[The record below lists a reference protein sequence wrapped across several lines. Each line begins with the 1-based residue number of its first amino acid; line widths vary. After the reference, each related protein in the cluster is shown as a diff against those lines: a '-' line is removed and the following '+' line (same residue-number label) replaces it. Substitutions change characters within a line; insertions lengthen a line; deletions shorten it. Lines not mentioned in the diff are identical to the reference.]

1 MSSDDIYI
9 WLGGSFSPPTLAHM
23 NIAKIGAE
31 YIANQY
37 PTQKIYLYFVPVNDY
52 YKKASVTCVNFANRF
67 EMLKIAADALN
78 KETEGTN
85 ITFDVS
91 NIENVEGNKTKTS
104 VRTWRSLE
112 LFREEYKANPENVYL
127 MQGQDNIADILK
139 GSWEK
144 SYDLIFKSKLLCIPR
159 TGGSTKEK
167 LIEVINLE
175 TLIKTDTQFSDKTKE
190 KIMDRVKIIDTIP
203 NLISSSE
210 LRKQIRELL
219 KIADPKILEYI
230 FEKELYRTM
239 DCEASKGGRR
249 KLRKTRRS
257 SLRLGKKTRR
267 H

>member
-85 ITFDVS
+85 ITFGVS
-91 NIENVEGNKTKTS
+91 DIENVEGKSMGKP
-104 VRTWRSLE
+104 VKTWRSLE
-112 LFREEYKANPENVYL
+112 LFIEKYHANPENVYL

-139 GSWEK
+139 GSWEN

-159 TGGSTKEK
+159 KEAK
-167 LIEVINLE
+167 SLSEVINLKD
-175 TLIKTDTQFSDKTKE
+175 LKTKDTQFSGKTNE
-190 KIMDRVKIIDTIP
+190 EIMGRVEIIDTIP

-210 LRKQIRELL
+210 LREQLRKLL

-239 DCEASKGGRR
+239 DCEASNGGRR